1 MRATIT
7 KQFRIAPEGHTV
19 VIYEVGD
26 VVKGKTAETA
36 VEAGYASPLDAP
48 ELEIKPAP
56 TLEKK
61 PARKRKNAR
70 VSK

>member
-1 MRATIT
+1 MQATIT

-19 VIYEVGD
+19 VIYDVGAI
-26 VVKGKTAETA
+26 VKGQTAEIA

-48 ELEIKPAP
+48 EIETKPAP
-56 TLEKK
+56 VLEKK

-70 VSK
+70 GSK